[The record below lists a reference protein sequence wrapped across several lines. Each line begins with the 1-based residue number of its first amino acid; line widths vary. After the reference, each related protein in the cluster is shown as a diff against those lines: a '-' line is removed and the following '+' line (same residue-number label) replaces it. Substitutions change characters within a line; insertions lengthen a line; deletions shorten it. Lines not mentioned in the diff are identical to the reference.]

1 MADFSSTDLSGIYGS
16 AAMANKNLKIQKK
29 GDNLNLDMT
38 DFIQLMITQLT
49 NQGIDETVDTS
60 DMLNQMI
67 QMQMVETI
75 ATLTDASVMGYAASL
90 VGQKVT
96 VGKLNAE
103 GKLEEYYGQV
113 MGTGTL
119 NGEQVI
125 FMDDDKYYKLSDIMA
140 VGKLPPPKE
149 DEKAEGTEKP
159 GETQKPD
166 ETQKPGETQK
176 PEETEKPGE
185 TEKPEETEKPGE
197 TDQPENTERP
207 EGSQEPGKT
216 ETTEKAENFEGIQE
230 SSETGTTPQ
239 YNGENGTPDDQ
250 GA

>member
-16 AAMANKNLKIQKK
+16 AAMTDKNFKVQKK

-75 ATLTDASVMGYAASL
+75 ATLTDASVMTYAASL

-96 VGKLNAE
+96 VGRFDSE
-103 GKLEEYYGQV
+103 GNLEEYYGQV
-113 MGTGTL
+113 TGTGTL
-119 NGEQVI
+119 SGNQVI
-125 FMDDDKYYKLSDIMA
+125 FMDDGKYYQMSDIMA
-140 VGKLPPPKE
+140 VGKLPPKE
-149 DEKAEGTEKP
+149 EDKTEGTEKPGEGTEKP
-159 GETQKPD
+159 GET
-166 ETQKPGETQK
+166 EKPGD
-176 PEETEKPGE
+176 TEKPGE
-185 TEKPEETEKPGE
+185 TEKPE
-197 TDQPENTERP
+197 NSERP
-207 EGSQEPGKT
+207 EGGQESGGT
-216 ETTEKAENFEGIQE
+216 GTTEKAENFEGIQE
-230 SSETGTTPQ
+230 SSETGNPE
-239 YNGENGTPDDQ
+239 YNGGDGAPDDR

>member
-16 AAMANKNLKIQKK
+16 AAAANKNLKIQKK

-90 VGQKVT
+90 VGQEVT
-96 VGKLNAE
+96 VGKFNAE
-103 GKLEEYYGQV
+103 GKLEEYYGKV

-149 DEKAEGTEKP
+149 EEDKTEGTEKP
-159 GETQKPD
+159 GETQKP
-166 ETQKPGETQK
+166 EGTEKPGETQK
-176 PEETEKPGE
+176 PEGSETP
-185 TEKPEETEKPGE
+185 TEPDKTESA
-197 TDQPENTERP
+197 ENTERP
-207 EGSQEPGKT
+207 EGSQEPGETQTPEDTKET
-216 ETTEKAENFEGIQE
+216 EAVEPPQETAGTEGD
-230 SSETGTTPQ
+230 TPK
-239 YNGENGTPDDQ
+239 YDGGNGAPDDQ

>member
-16 AAMANKNLKIQKK
+16 AAMTDKNFKVQKK

-75 ATLTDASVMGYAASL
+75 ATLTDASVMTYAASL

-96 VGKLNAE
+96 VGRFNSE
-103 GKLEEYYGQV
+103 GNLEEYYGQV
-113 MGTGTL
+113 TGTGTL
-119 NGEQVI
+119 SGNQVI
-125 FMDDDKYYKLSDIMA
+125 FMDDGKYYQMSDIMA
-140 VGKLPPPKE
+140 VGKLPPKE
-149 DEKAEGTEKP
+149 EDKTEGTEKP
-159 GETQKPD
+159 GDTE
-166 ETQKPGETQK
+166 KPGEG
-176 PEETEKPGE
+176 TEKPGE
-185 TEKPEETEKPGE
+185 TEKPGDTEKPGE
-197 TDQPENTERP
+197 TEKPSETEKPENTERP
-207 EGSQEPGKT
+207 EGSQESGGT
-216 ETTEKAENFEGIQE
+216 GTTEKAENFEGIQE
-230 SSETGTTPQ
+230 SSETGNPE
-239 YNGENGTPDDQ
+239 YNGGDGAPDDQ

>member
-1 MADFSSTDLSGIYGS
+1 MAGFTSTDLDKIYGS
-16 AAMANKNLKIQKK
+16 SAAANKNVKIQKK

-75 ATLTDASVMGYAASL
+75 ATLTDASVMSYAASL

-96 VGKLNAE
+96 VGQFDAD
-103 GKLEEYYGQV
+103 GKLQEYYGTV
-113 MGTGTL
+113 EGTGTMHG
-119 NGEQVI
+119 NQVI
-125 FMDDDKYYKLSDIMA
+125 FMDDGKYYQMNEILA
-140 VGKLPPPKE
+140 VGKLPPKE
-149 DEKAEGTEKP
+149 EEDDKTEGTEKP
-159 GETQKPD
+159 GEAQKPD

-176 PEETEKPGE
+176 PDETEKP
-185 TEKPEETEKPGE
+185 TEPGE
-197 TDQPENTERP
+197 TKEPENTERP
-207 EGSQEPGKT
+207 EGSQEPG
-216 ETTEKAENFEGIQE
+216 ETQTPEETEKTDPVEPPQETAGAE
-230 SSETGTTPQ
+230 
-239 YNGENGTPDDQ
+239 GENPEYSGGDGAPDDR